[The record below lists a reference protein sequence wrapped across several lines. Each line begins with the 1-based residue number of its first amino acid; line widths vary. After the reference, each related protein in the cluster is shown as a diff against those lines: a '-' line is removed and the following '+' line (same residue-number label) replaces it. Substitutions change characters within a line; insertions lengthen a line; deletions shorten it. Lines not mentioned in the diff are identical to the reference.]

1 MKTANGRGPPQNP
14 QRSGQTAPPDTPAQL
29 GNYSFYYKKHLKIK
43 IMKTEVKDSK
53 TAKSN
58 GSLNGVNS
66 VTADNKA
73 KQFVHGNPLNPVSVK
88 KEIEPEQPKEEIKA
102 GEAEKPTPQAEQVK
116 AEAPKAEVKT
126 EPKAEVKAEPA
137 KTLLNLEG
145 TLKLVEELHRR
156 KVQRDKLME
165 TIQNLEAF
173 EVNQKDEAEES
184 GITNYS
190 RCELTIADDKGKSF
204 TTKNPVIIFHVTQYV
219 NALCI
224 DKLAQIEAGIMIPA

>member
-1 MKTANGRGPPQNP
+1 MKIAEVKTTGINNNKANNTGNNNVTAKASNLPVSTTLNGEAKKDEPKK
-14 QRSGQTAPPDTPAQL
+14 AETPA
-29 GNYSFYYKKHLKIK
+29 
-43 IMKTEVKDSK
+43 
-53 TAKSN
+53 
-58 GSLNGVNS
+58 
-66 VTADNKA
+66 
-73 KQFVHGNPLNPVSVK
+73 PVQAT
-88 KEIEPEQPKEEIKA
+88 EQPKE
-102 GEAEKPTPQAEQVK
+102 TSK
-116 AEAPKAEVKT
+116 AEEPKKVAEEVK
-126 EPKAEVKAEPA
+126 PA
-137 KTLLNLEG
+137 KPVLNLEG

-204 TTKNPVIIFHVTQYV
+204 STKNPVIIFHVTQYV

-224 DKLAQIEAGIMIPA
+224 DKLAQIEAGIIIPA

>member
-1 MKTANGRGPPQNP
+1 
-14 QRSGQTAPPDTPAQL
+14 
-29 GNYSFYYKKHLKIK
+29 
-43 IMKTEVKDSK
+43 MKTEVKDNK

-58 GSLNGVNS
+58 GSLNGVNT

-73 KQFVHGNPLNPVSVK
+73 KQFVHGNPLNRVSVK
-88 KEIEPEQPKEEIKA
+88 KEIEPEKPKEEIKA

-116 AEAPKAEVKT
+116 AEAPKAE
-126 EPKAEVKAEPA
+126 EPKKVAEEVKPA
-137 KTLLNLEG
+137 KPVLNLEG

-190 RCELTIADDKGKSF
+190 RCELTIQDDKGKSF
-204 TTKNPVIIFHVTQYV
+204 STKNPVIIFHVTQYV

-224 DKLAQIEAGIMIPA
+224 DKLAQIEAGIIIPA